1 MVVSAVS
8 GDELVALGLGS
19 CIGLALLDRIAGVA
33 GLAHV
38 VLPDS
43 GNADGPPGK
52 FADLAV
58 PELLSQM
65 RRAGAIERRLEAVLV
80 GGARMFEMAGGLDIG
95 SRNEKAVRNAL
106 TIARVQVRAATTGG
120 NQGRTVRVIAGE
132 SLVTVK
138 VAGGQTVTLF
148 DGSRGEMD
156 RPIRAAGDRPVHAA
170 GSPTRPVGA
179 RSAIAP
185 APRQPAGV
193 RR

>member
-1 MVVSAVS
+1 MASARMGEMVVSAVS

-19 CIGLALLDRIAGVA
+19 CIGLALIDRAAGVA

-43 GNADGPPGK
+43 GSADGPAGK

-58 PELLSQM
+58 PELLAQM

-80 GGARMFEMAGGLDIG
+80 GGARMFEMSGGLDIG
-95 SRNEKAVRNAL
+95 SRNEKAVRSAL

-132 SLVTVK
+132 SVVTVK

-148 DGSRGEMD
+148 DGSKGEMD
-156 RPIRAAGDRPVHAA
+156 RPIRVTSA
-170 GSPTRPVGA
+170 PTRSAGA
-179 RSAIAP
+179 PNAIAP
-185 APRQPAGV
+185 KPRQPAGV

>member
-1 MVVSAVS
+1 
-8 GDELVALGLGS
+8 
-19 CIGLALLDRIAGVA
+19 
-33 GLAHV
+33 
-38 VLPDS
+38 
-43 GNADGPPGK
+43 
-52 FADLAV
+52 
-58 PELLSQM
+58 
-65 RRAGAIERRLEAVLV
+65 
-80 GGARMFEMAGGLDIG
+80 MFEMAGGLDIG

-156 RPIRAAGDRPVHAA
+156 RPVRAAGDRPVRAA

-179 RSAIAP
+179 RSAIA
-185 APRQPAGV
+185 ATPRQPAGV